1 MNTTSVSLAPLR
13 RVFAAVALTSLA
25 SLAAVTAQ
33 AQDAWPAGKPITW
46 VVPYP
51 AAGSTDVMVRAIGQ
65 RMATALAATVIVDNR
80 PGATGTIGGAYVAKS
95 APNGYTLLGTTIGA
109 QTIAPHLIARMTY
122 DPLHDLQPLAMIG
135 TVPQLLVVS
144 PSKPYR
150 KLDDILA
157 AARSRPG
164 EIAYASGGNGTIMQ
178 VESELLAQR
187 AGVHLIHVPYKGDA
201 PALQDTLGGQVDFMF
216 VPAAAAL
223 AHVKSGRLRAIA
235 VTSAQRLAALP
246 DVPTMAESG
255 QKDFVVEQ
263 WLAAYAPAGTPVAIA
278 QRLNTELNR
287 AMQEAPVQ
295 ELAEQLG
302 ITLVGG
308 TPAHLAQVQETDS
321 RTWGQVIRNAHIQ
334 AE

>member
-1 MNTTSVSLAPLR
+1 MNTTSARAARFHRLVAGLAVVTLALGSVS
-13 RVFAAVALTSLA
+13 AL
-25 SLAAVTAQ
+25 
-33 AQDAWPAGKPITW
+33 AQDNWPAGKPITW

-65 RMATALAATVIVDNR
+65 RMATSLGATVIVDNR

-122 DPLHDLQPLAMIG
+122 DPLRDLQPLAMIG
-135 TVPQLLVVS
+135 TVPQLLVVA
-144 PSKPYR
+144 PAKAYR
-150 KLDDILA
+150 NVNDILS
-157 AARSRPG
+157 AARARPG

-187 AGVHLIHVPYKGDA
+187 TGVRLIHVPYKGDA

-235 VTSAQRLAALP
+235 VTSAKRLAALP
-246 DVPTMAESG
+246 DVPTMGESG

-263 WLAAYAPAGTPVAIA
+263 WLAAYAPAGTPAVIA
-278 QRLNTELNR
+278 QRLNAELNR
-287 AMQEAPVQ
+287 AMNEPQVK
-295 ELAEQLG
+295 ELADQLG

-308 TPAHLAQVQETDS
+308 APAHLAQVQETDS
-321 RTWGQVIRNAHIQ
+321 RTWGQVIRNANIK

>member
-1 MNTTSVSLAPLR
+1 MRKKYPLLTIVHRLLTGLAL
-13 RVFAAVALTSLA
+13 AGAASTCALAVA
-25 SLAAVTAQ
+25 
-33 AQDAWPAGKPITW
+33 QDTWPHGKPITW

-65 RMATALAATVIVDNR
+65 RMATALGATVVVDNR

-109 QTIAPHLIARMTY
+109 QTIAPHLIAHLSY
-122 DPLHDLQPLAMIG
+122 DPLRDLQPLAMIG
-135 TVPQLLVVS
+135 TIPQLLVTA
-144 PSKPYR
+144 PGKPYR
-150 KLDDILA
+150 SVNDILA

-164 EIAYASGGNGTIMQ
+164 EIAYASGGNGTILQ
-178 VESELLAQR
+178 VESELLAQKNQVR
-187 AGVHLIHVPYKGDA
+187 FIHIPYKGDA
-201 PALQDTLGGQVDFMF
+201 PGLQDTLGGQVDFMF

-235 VTSAQRLAALP
+235 VTSAKRLAVLP
-246 DVPTMAESG
+246 DVPTMGESG

-263 WLAAYAPAGTPVAIA
+263 WLAAYAPAGTPAAIT
-278 QRLNTELNR
+278 QRLNAELNR
-287 AMQEAPVQ
+287 AMAEPQVR

-308 TPAHLAQVQETDS
+308 TPEHLAQVQAADS
-321 RTWGQVIRNAHIQ
+321 RNWAQVIRNANIK